1 MTSSV
6 SKPPQRRPVLLA
18 IAGLNPQVITETM
31 FALSRESVDDFPCS
45 IHILTTAEGAD
56 RARLTLLSDEP
67 GWFRR
72 LLTDYRLPAVVFD
85 HSHVHVLRDSAG
97 KPLADIRTDEDNRAA
112 ADQISDLVRSLT
124 LDDTTALHVS
134 LAGGRKTLGF
144 FAGYALSLWG
154 RPQDRLSHV
163 LVSEPFEG
171 SWDFFYPTPYERI
184 IQVRDNKIADCAK
197 AEVTL
202 ANLPFV
208 RLRHGLPKTLI
219 EGRTSFADA
228 VSAAQGHLGPP
239 ALSLDLP
246 GKKVV
251 AAGIEIELPPADL
264 AFLAWFARRASRHA
278 SALRCPKEGV
288 PETDY
293 AHEYLAE
300 YRKIVGEMG
309 ADERTRARYKQGMS
323 KADFE
328 ERKSKLKRLL
338 FAALGASATPYL
350 IAGTGRNPMRFAL
363 ALPPDALTFRE
374 LPR

>member
-1 MTSSV
+1 MNSSM
-6 SKPPQRRPVLLA
+6 SELPKRHTVLLA
-18 IAGLNPQVITETM
+18 IAGLNPQVVTETV
-31 FALSRESVDDFPCS
+31 FALSRESASAFPRS
-45 IHILTTAEGAD
+45 IHVLTTTEGAD

-72 LLTDYRLPAVVFD
+72 LLKDYRLPAVAFD
-85 HSHVHVLRDSAG
+85 HSHIHVLRDSAG
-97 KPLADIRTDEDNRAA
+97 QPLADIRTDEDNRAA
-112 ADQISDLVRSLT
+112 ADQISEMVRLLT
-124 LDDTTALHVS
+124 LDDSTALHVS

-184 IQVRDNKIADCAK
+184 IQVRDNKIADCAQ

-208 RLRHGLPKTLI
+208 RLRHGLPDTLI
-219 EGRTSFADA
+219 EGRASFADA
-228 VSAAQGHLGPP
+228 VRAAQGHLGPP

-251 AAGIEIELPPADL
+251 AAGIEVELPPADL
-264 AFLAWFARRASRHA
+264 AFLAWFARRAARDA
-278 SALRCPKEGV
+278 PALRCPKDGV
-288 PETDY
+288 PEIDY
-293 AHEYLAE
+293 AREYLTE
-300 YRKIVGEMG
+300 YQKIVGEMG
-309 ADERTRARYKQGMS
+309 ADERTRARYRQGMT

-338 FAALGASATPYL
+338 VSALGAAAMPYL
-350 IAGTGRNPMRFAL
+350 ITSVGRNPMRFAL
-363 ALPPDALTFRE
+363 ALPPAAIRLQALAR
-374 LPR
+374 